1 MKLLHIRTFFK
12 MAILSTNAA
21 CVYPYQQ
28 ATYMYICHKLIQ
40 EIVQASILL
49 MPSYKNKSVDNYID
63 RLNVLVSFS
72 LSTHELYS
80 PISMSFKHSS
90 FMSWEKTS
98 FQVQWPQRKKK
109 ILHTKPCWEALY
121 FGLCFR
127 GSLQTAKMEEAGSAS
142 TAAKYD
148 GFSNEVY

>member
-1 MKLLHIRTFFK
+1 

-90 FMSWEKTS
+90 FMS
-98 FQVQWPQRKKK
+98 
-109 ILHTKPCWEALY
+109 
-121 FGLCFR
+121 
-127 GSLQTAKMEEAGSAS
+127 
-142 TAAKYD
+142 
-148 GFSNEVY
+148 